1 MNLPANIDEVI
12 AHLDVIITTETN
24 AKSTLAFFPVLYKK
38 VTERIKLG
46 IQNKEFEDNPRMER
60 LDVIFASR
68 YIEAYEQ
75 FKAGQKPTESWQVA
89 FDAAQKKLI
98 IMQHLLLGI
107 NAHINLDLGIAVA
120 ETVGEGGD
128 MEAIKNDYNK
138 INEILAT
145 MVAGV
150 EKSIGEVSPVFYLL
164 EKIGKG
170 REDKIVTFSI
180 DIARDE
186 AWTFANQ
193 FHVSTNKA
201 ETIAKR
207 DAIIA
212 ALGNKLIKS
221 KSRVLRWVIRF
232 IRFFESKNVARIV
245 ATLGA

>member
-1 MNLPANIDEVI
+1 MKLPSNIDEVI
-12 AHLDVIITTETN
+12 AHLDDIIATETA
-24 AKSTLAFFPVLYKK
+24 AKSTLVFFPVLYRK

-75 FKAGQKPTESWQVA
+75 FKAGQKTTESWQVA

-107 NAHINLDLGIAVA
+107 NAHINLDLGISVA
-120 ETVGEGGD
+120 ETVGERGD

-138 INEILAT
+138 INEILAS
-145 MVAGV
+145 MVSGV

-170 REDKIVTFSI
+170 REDKIVSFSI

-186 AWTFANQ
+186 AWAFANQ
-193 FHVSTNKA
+193 FHVSINKP

-212 ALGNKLIKS
+212 ILGNKLITS
-221 KSRVLRWVIRF
+221 KSRILRWVIRF
-232 IRFFESKNVARIV
+232 IRFFESKNISRIV
-245 ATLGA
+245 TILEG

>member
-1 MNLPANIDEVI
+1 MNLPSNIDEVI

-24 AKSTLAFFPVLYKK
+24 AKSTLAFFPVLYRK

-60 LDVIFASR
+60 LDVTFASR

-89 FDAAQKKLI
+89 FDAAQNKII

-120 ETVGEGGD
+120 ETVGQDGD
-128 MEAIKNDYNK
+128 MESIKSDYNK
-138 INEILAT
+138 INAILAA
-145 MVAGV
+145 MVEGV
-150 EKSIGEVSPVFYLL
+150 ELSIGKVSPVFFLL

-186 AWTFANQ
+186 AWIFANNYHLATQ
-193 FHVSTNKA
+193 KEEAIDV
-201 ETIAKR
+201 R

-212 ALGNKLIKS
+212 NLGRKLITS
-221 KSRVLRWVIRF
+221 KSRFLRGVIGF
-232 IRFFESKNVARIV
+232 IRFFESKNVAKIV
-245 ATLGA
+245 ATLAE

>member
-1 MNLPANIDEVI
+1 MNLPTNIDEVI
-12 AHLDVIITTETN
+12 AHLDVIISNET
-24 AKSTLAFFPVLYKK
+24 ADKSTLAFFPVLYKK

-46 IQNKEFEDNPRMER
+46 IQNKEFQDNPRMER

-75 FKAGQKPTESWQVA
+75 FKAGKKPTESWQVA

-120 ETVGEGGD
+120 ETIGPNGD
-128 MEAIKNDYNK
+128 MESIKSDYNK

-145 MVAGV
+145 MVSGV

-186 AWTFANQ
+186 AWAFANQ

-201 ETIAKR
+201 ETIVKR
-207 DAIIA
+207 DVIIA
-212 ALGNKLIKS
+212 ALGGKLITS
-221 KSRVLRWVIRF
+221 KSRILRWVIRF
-232 IRFFESKNVARIV
+232 IRFFESKNVAKIV
-245 ATLGA
+245 AILGE

>member
-1 MNLPANIDEVI
+1 MNLPTNIDEVI
-12 AHLDVIITTETN
+12 AHLDLIISTETT

-75 FKAGQKPTESWQVA
+75 FKAGETPTESWQIA
-89 FDAAQKKLI
+89 FNAAQKKLI

-120 ETVGEGGD
+120 ETIGSEGN
-128 MEAIKNDYNK
+128 MESIKNDYNK
-138 INEILAT
+138 INEILAA

-150 EKSIGEVSPVFYLL
+150 EDSIGKVSPIFYLL

-186 AWTFANQ
+186 AWAFANQ
-193 FHVSTNKA
+193 FHVADNKA

-207 DAIIA
+207 DVIIA
-212 ALGNKLIKS
+212 TLGNKLINS
-221 KSRVLRWVIRF
+221 KSRILRWVIRF
-232 IRFFESKNVARIV
+232 IRFFESKNVSRV
-245 ATLGA
+245 VSNLSE

>member
-1 MNLPANIDEVI
+1 MNLPTNIDEVI
-12 AHLDVIITTETN
+12 AHLDAIITTETA

-46 IQNKEFEDNPRMER
+46 IQNKEFENNPRMER

-89 FDAAQKKLI
+89 FDAAQKKII

-120 ETVGEGGD
+120 ETIGPDGD
-128 MEAIKNDYNK
+128 MESIKNDYNK
-138 INEILAT
+138 INAILAT

-150 EKSIGEVSPVFYLL
+150 ELSIGKVSPIFFLL

-170 REDKIVTFSI
+170 KEDKIVTFSI

-186 AWTFANQ
+186 AWIFANN
-193 FHVSTNKA
+193 FHRSTNK
-201 ETIAKR
+201 EQTINQR
-207 DAIIA
+207 DVVIA
-212 ALGNKLIKS
+212 NLGGKLVTS
-221 KSRVLRWVIRF
+221 KSRFLRWTIGF
-232 IRFFESKNVARIV
+232 IRFFESKNIAKIV
-245 ATLGA
+245 TTLAE